1 MSIPSRVSTAV
12 MDQSK
17 KVRALKSRRF
27 LHGVK
32 ISFSREITR
41 FQIVCMGR
49 DKDRKINSAS
59 VLLDNCAFGAPCCC
73 KHDPCGE
80 AHS

>member
-1 MSIPSRVSTAV
+1 
-12 MDQSK
+12 MDQSDK
-17 KVRALKSRRF
+17 KSKGF
-27 LHGVK
+27 KKQKILHGMK
-32 ISFSREITR
+32 IFFLREITR
-41 FQIVCMGR
+41 FEIVCMGR
-49 DKDRKINSAS
+49 DNNRKINSAN